1 MNTPPLLNPTLDRR
15 LDDGALTEAGK
26 ALIEHRFRGLEDSPH
41 ALVPWKEAKL
51 RLVAPFKR

>member
-1 MNTPPLLNPTLDRR
+1 LLNPTLDRR